1 MTADAILLTCL
12 FIVVGHYKILY
23 NLIIYLF
30 MVKMHWNVLSY
41 MLHRLLCE
49 NFLLRLQ
56 PSYQS
61 SMSST
66 AVYFLPSNVISPVCQ
81 LNGFPRLKWCIMN
94 LHCQLFLVCLIGAT
108 IVWRFMYDFIV
119 YCANLSYFICKPAI
133 WKIPGIC
140 HRAPEGGIDI
150 KVADSRRLLE
160 ELKKVIASS

>member
-12 FIVVGHYKILY
+12 FILVGHYKILY

-30 MVKMHWNVLSY
+30 MIKMHWNVLPY

-49 NFLLRLQ
+49 NFL
-56 PSYQS
+56 
-61 SMSST
+61 
-66 AVYFLPSNVISPVCQ
+66 YFLPSNVISPVCQ
-81 LNGFPRLKWCIMN
+81 LNGFPRFKWCIMN